1 MSMPITTNEAFVAA
15 ATPTPVEDAPVTP
28 VATAGQTFTA
38 EDLER
43 VRQQEKSKL
52 YPQLEEQNKKIAEL
66 LAKDAEREAEA
77 AKRREAREAKRLEDE
92 RAAKEAA
99 EAELSAKEL
108 LALKEQEFQ
117 SQLAAERAERE
128 KAFALLARER
138 EFIQLQEIRQ
148 QKVEAARDNILPELV
163 DLISGNSPEE
173 IDQSISDLTLRSNRI
188 FEAATSAT
196 QQSRAALPGTRVTA
210 PASGPLDTNSDPQT
224 YTPDSLRDM
233 SMADYAKNRDRLLGA
248 SGINRGQGLFG

>member
-1 MSMPITTNEAFVAA
+1 MPPEVTPTTATEAFEAE
-15 ATPTPVEDAPVTP
+15 TSTTPVEPVPTP
-28 VATAGQTFTA
+28 SAGRTFTA

-43 VRQQEKSKL
+43 VREQEKSKL
-52 YPQLEEQNKKIAEL
+52 YPQLEEQNRKIAEL
-66 LAKDAEREAEA
+66 LAKDEAREAEA
-77 AKRREAREAKRLEDE
+77 AKRREARAAKQAEEE

-108 LALKEQEFQ
+108 LAHREQEWQ
-117 SQLAAERAERE
+117 AQLAAERAERE
-128 KAFALLARER
+128 KAFALLQRER
-138 EFIQLQEIRQ
+138 EFQNLQEIRQ
-148 QKVEAARDNILPELV
+148 QKVEAAREHILPELV

-196 QQSRAALPGTRVTA
+196 QQSRAALPGTRITA

-224 YTPDSLRDM
+224 FTPDSLQNM

-248 SGINRGQGLFG
+248 GGTNRGQGLFG